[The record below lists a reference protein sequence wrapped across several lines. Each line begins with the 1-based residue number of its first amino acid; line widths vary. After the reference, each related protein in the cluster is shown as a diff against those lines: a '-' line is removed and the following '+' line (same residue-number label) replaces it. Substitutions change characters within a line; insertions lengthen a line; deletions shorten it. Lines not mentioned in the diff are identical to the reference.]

1 MVPGSLEDSWH
12 SFNQLEDIAPCFPG
26 AVLTSVTGD
35 RFTGT
40 VKVKLGPIAM
50 MYTGTGEFLER
61 NENSHTV
68 VISAAGKDKRGNGT
82 AGATVTAVLTRDGDG
97 TAVDVTTDM
106 NVTGKPA
113 QFGRGVIQDISDK
126 LLAQFV
132 QCVIRKVSGGE
143 EAAETPEPAAV
154 TTAEPP
160 VTAADTMEPAGPA
173 ATRPP
178 AAAGSTVPRPPAG
191 ESPSPRSAP
200 AAELDLGSTLWPV
213 LVRRFGPAAL
223 GLAAVLALVVWLA
236 RRRR

>member
-1 MVPGSLEDSWH
+1 MELKHHFVVPSSLEDTWH
-12 SFNQLEDIAPCFPG
+12 AFNQLEDIAPCFPG
-26 AVLTSVTGD
+26 ATLTSVDGD

-61 NENSHTV
+61 NEDSHTV
-68 VISAAGKDKRGNGT
+68 VISANGKDNRGNGT
-82 AGATVTAVLTRDGDG
+82 AGATVTAVLAPDGDS

-132 QCVIRKVSGGE
+132 QCVIGKVGGG
-143 EAAETPEPAAV
+143 AAEPDATTAAPAGAAVADPAGSGATDPEGPEPGEPAAPASAAPV
-154 TTAEPP
+154 PTTP
-160 VTAADTMEPAGPA
+160 T
-173 ATRPP
+173 
-178 AAAGSTVPRPPAG
+178 
-191 ESPSPRSAP
+191 AP
-200 AAELDLGSTLWPV
+200 AAELDLGSAVWPV
-213 LVRRFGPAAL
+213 LLRRFGPAVL
-223 GLAAVLALVVWLA
+223 GAISVLALLVWLT